1 MTRLTTQIRNRIVS
15 AVLADT
21 PDTIAEDATKLQ
33 AEIEE
38 WAWSQLPAPCPEP
51 LRPYIQISNLY
62 MDDGKM
68 YVHVPYNRAFDWAE
82 QRARIRAEFG
92 DRLKDIGTRYD
103 ARSALRDKLV
113 ASLAGCHTAKQ
124 LKERFPE
131 LAVYLPEPDTAAQL
145 PATTDLMDS
154 LRAAGW
160 PEGRAQSN
168 DG

>member
-21 PDTIAEDATKLQ
+21 PDTIAEDANKLQ

-51 LRPYIQISNLY
+51 LRPYIHLASVY
-62 MDDGKM
+62 MAEGEM
-68 YVHVPYNRAFDWAE
+68 YIQLPFGRVFGWDE
-82 QRARIRAEFG
+82 QRQRVREEFG
-92 DRLKDIGTRYD
+92 AKLKAIG
-103 ARSALRDKLV
+103 ARANARRALTDKLK
-113 ASLAGCHTAKQ
+113 ASLNGCRTVKQ
-124 LKERFPE
+124 LEERFPE
-131 LAVYLPEPDTAAQL
+131 LAAYLPEPDTAAQL